1 MRYLILNYCSPPKPS
16 RTVQMVGKLDLHI
29 PVSRSNSSSPSTNIN
44 TRNWFPGPS
53 VTAKS
58 SPFVQTLG
66 GIEFTKYSPK
76 RPNEES
82 KCSTTPPPPT
92 LYSSPTASL
101 EQESERIAFHT
112 TAKQLP
118 RATGTSRYPSFI
130 AVFMPLCDDAV

>member
-16 RTVQMVGKLDLHI
+16 RTVQMVGKLNLHI
-29 PVSRSNSSSPSTNIN
+29 PVSRSNSSPPSTNIN

-53 VTAKS
+53 MTAKS
-58 SPFVQTLG
+58 SPLVQKPG
-66 GIEFTKYSPK
+66 SIEFTKHSPQH
-76 RPNEES
+76 PNEAS

-112 TAKQLP
+112 AAKQLP
-118 RATGTSRYPSFI
+118 LATGRYPSFI
-130 AVFMPLCDDAV
+130 AEFMPLCDDAV